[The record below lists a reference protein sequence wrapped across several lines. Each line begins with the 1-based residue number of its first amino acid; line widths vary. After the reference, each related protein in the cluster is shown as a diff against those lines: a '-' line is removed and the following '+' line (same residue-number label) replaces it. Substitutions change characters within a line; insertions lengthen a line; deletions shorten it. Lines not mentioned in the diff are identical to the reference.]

1 MTKYTSSTSPELPDE
16 FLSTLIAELNNDGV
30 TAIAL
35 VGSYV
40 RGDATPYSDV
50 DILRFVRE
58 IPERAKQYT
67 YVQGR
72 LMLLKK

>member
-1 MTKYTSSTSPELPDE
+1 MTEYIPSMSPELPDD
-16 FLSTLIAELNNDGV
+16 FLSMLIAELNNDGV
-30 TAIAL
+30 TALAL

-58 IPERAKQYT
+58 IPERTKQYK
-67 YVQGR
+67 YFQGY